1 MTDRQEYRRLYY
13 ILKKREQRFSA
24 SKEWSDYDKVLK
36 SGLLYDLEAPKDISD
51 EDIPFY
57 REIAENL
64 YKNKF
69 ASIAGLR
76 EVRRKSIATLKK
88 HGYNITVSKYNK
100 FADFMAAAMN
110 TKLIDIYSSE
120 ELARAFING
129 DAKHKTVQN
138 IIDEI
143 S

>member
-36 SGLLYDLEAPKDISD
+36 SGLFDLEAPKDISD
-51 EDIPFY
+51 EDLPFY

-76 EVRRKSIATLKK
+76 KIRKKAVKTLQS
-88 HGYNITVSKYNK
+88 HDYNITEAQYNK

-129 DAKHKTVQN
+129 DVKHKTVQN
-138 IIDEI
+138 IINEI
-143 S
+143 G

>member
-24 SKEWSDYDKVLK
+24 SKEWAKYDKVLK
-36 SGLLYDLEAPKDISD
+36 SGLFDLEAPKDVSE
-51 EDIPFY
+51 EDLPFY

-76 EVRRKSIATLKK
+76 QNRKKAVKK
-88 HGYNITVSKYNK
+88 LQRHNYNINEAQYNK
-100 FADFMAAAMN
+100 FADFMAAAKN

-138 IIDEI
+138 IINEI
-143 S
+143 G

>member
-24 SKEWSDYDKVLK
+24 AKEWSDYDKVLK
-36 SGLLYDLEAPKDISD
+36 SGLFDLEAPKDISD
-51 EDIPFY
+51 EDLPFY

-76 EVRRKSIATLKK
+76 EMRRKSVATLKK
-88 HGYNITVSKYNK
+88 HGYNIPVSKYNK
-100 FADFMAAAMN
+100 FADFMAAAKN

-120 ELARAFING
+120 EIARAFING

-138 IIDEI
+138 IINEI
-143 S
+143 G

>member
-24 SKEWSDYDKVLK
+24 SKEWKNYDKVLK
-36 SGLLYDLEAPKDISD
+36 SGLFDLEAPKNVS
-51 EDIPFY
+51 EEELPFY

-76 EVRRKSIATLKK
+76 QIRKKAVKK
-88 HGYNITVSKYNK
+88 LQSHDYNITEAQYNK
-100 FADFMAAAMN
+100 FADFMAAAKN
-110 TKLIDIYSSE
+110 TKLIDIHSSE

-138 IIDEI
+138 IINKI
-143 S
+143 G

>member
-13 ILKKREQRFSA
+13 ILKKRKQRFSA

-36 SGLLYDLEAPKDISD
+36 SGLFDLEAPKDISD
-51 EDIPFY
+51 EDLPFY

-76 EVRRKSIATLKK
+76 QNRKKAVKTLQS
-88 HGYNITVSKYNK
+88 HDYNITEAQYNK
-100 FADFMAAAMN
+100 FADFMAAAKN

-129 DAKHKTVQN
+129 DAKNETVQN
-138 IIDEI
+138 IINEI

>member
-36 SGLLYDLEAPKDISD
+36 SGLLFDLEAPKDISD
-51 EDIPFY
+51 EDLPFY

-64 YKNKF
+64 YKNEF

-88 HGYNITVSKYNK
+88 HGYIISVSKYNK

-143 S
+143 G

>member
-36 SGLLYDLEAPKDISD
+36 SGLFDLEAPKDISD
-51 EDIPFY
+51 EDLPFY

-69 ASIAGLR
+69 ASVAGLR
-76 EVRRKSIATLKK
+76 EVRRKSVATLKK
-88 HGYNITVSKYNK
+88 HGYNIPVSKYNN
-100 FADFMAAAMN
+100 FADFMASAKN

-120 ELARAFING
+120 ELAHAFIQG
-129 DAKHKTVQN
+129 DAKHRTVQD
-138 IIDEI
+138 IIDEL

>member
-36 SGLLYDLEAPKDISD
+36 SGLFDLEAPKDISD
-51 EDIPFY
+51 EDLPFY
-57 REIAENL
+57 REIVEKL

-69 ASIAGLR
+69 ASVAGLR
-76 EVRRKSIATLKK
+76 EMRRKSVATLKK
-88 HGYNITVSKYNK
+88 HGYNIPVSKYNK
-100 FADFMAAAMN
+100 FADFMAAAKN

-120 ELARAFING
+120 ELAHAFING

-138 IIDEI
+138 IINEI
-143 S
+143 G

>member
-36 SGLLYDLEAPKDISD
+36 SGLFDLEAPKDISD
-51 EDIPFY
+51 EDLPFY

-76 EVRRKSIATLKK
+76 QNRKKAVKTLQS
-88 HGYNITVSKYNK
+88 HDYNITDAQYNK

-138 IIDEI
+138 IIDAI
-143 S
+143 G

>member
-24 SKEWSDYDKVLK
+24 SKEWAKYDKVLK
-36 SGLLYDLEAPKDISD
+36 SGLFDLEAPKDISD
-51 EDIPFY
+51 EDLPFY

-69 ASIAGLR
+69 ASIAGLLQI
-76 EVRRKSIATLKK
+76 RRKSVETLRSHK
-88 HGYNITVSKYNK
+88 YDVSISQYNK
-100 FADFMAAAMN
+100 FADFMAVAKN

-120 ELARAFING
+120 ELVNAFIQG
-129 DAKHKTVQN
+129 DAKHKTVQD
-138 IIDEI
+138 IIDEN

>member
-36 SGLLYDLEAPKDISD
+36 SGLFDLEAPKDISD
-51 EDIPFY
+51 EDLPFY

-76 EVRRKSIATLKK
+76 QIRKRLLRRFKVMIIILQRL
-88 HGYNITVSKYNK
+88 NIISCGFYGGG
-100 FADFMAAAMN
+100 
-110 TKLIDIYSSE
+110 E
-120 ELARAFING
+120 E
-129 DAKHKTVQN
+129 HKTNRYIFVGGACTC
-138 IIDEI
+138 IY
-143 S
+143 

>member
-51 EDIPFY
+51 EDLPFY

-64 YKNKF
+64 YKNKY

-88 HGYNITVSKYNK
+88 HGYNISVSKYNK

>member
-36 SGLLYDLEAPKDISD
+36 SGLFDLEAPKDISD
-51 EDIPFY
+51 EDLPFY
-57 REIAENL
+57 REIVENL

-69 ASIAGLR
+69 ASVAGLR
-76 EVRRKSIATLKK
+76 EVRRKSVASLKK
-88 HGYNITVSKYNK
+88 HGYNIPISKYNK
-100 FADFMAAAMN
+100 FADFMAAAKN

-129 DAKHKTVQN
+129 DAKHKTIQN
-138 IIDEI
+138 IINEI

>member
-24 SKEWSDYDKVLK
+24 SKEWSDYDKVLR
-36 SGLLYDLEAPKDISD
+36 SGLYDLEAPKDISD
-51 EDIPFY
+51 EDLPFY

-100 FADFMAAAMN
+100 FADFMAASMN

>member
-36 SGLLYDLEAPKDISD
+36 SGLFDLEAPKDISD
-51 EDIPFY
+51 EDLPFY

-69 ASIAGLR
+69 ASVAGLR
-76 EVRRKSIATLKK
+76 EVRRKSVATLKK
-88 HGYNITVSKYNK
+88 HGYNIPISKYNK
-100 FADFMAAAMN
+100 FADFMAAAEN

-138 IIDEI
+138 IINEI
-143 S
+143 G

>member
-36 SGLLYDLEAPKDISD
+36 SGLFELEAPKDISD
-51 EDIPFY
+51 EDLPFY

-69 ASIAGLR
+69 ASVAGLR
-76 EVRRKSIATLKK
+76 EVRRKSVATLKK
-88 HGYNITVSKYNK
+88 HGYNIPISKYNK
-100 FADFMAAAMN
+100 FADFMAAAKN

-120 ELARAFING
+120 ELAHAFING

-138 IIDEI
+138 IINEI

>member
-24 SKEWSDYDKVLK
+24 SKEWSEYDKILK
-36 SGLLYDLEAPKDISD
+36 SGLFDLEAPKDISD
-51 EDIPFY
+51 EDLPFY

-76 EVRRKSIATLKK
+76 EMRRKSVATLKK
-88 HGYNITVSKYNK
+88 HGYNIPVSKYNK
-100 FADFMAAAMN
+100 FADFMAAAEN

-138 IIDEI
+138 IINEI
-143 S
+143 G

>member
-13 ILKKREQRFSA
+13 ILKKREQRISA

-36 SGLLYDLEAPKDISD
+36 SGLFDLEAPKDISD
-51 EDIPFY
+51 EDLPFY

-69 ASIAGLR
+69 ASVAGLR
-76 EVRRKSIATLKK
+76 EVRRKSVATLKK
-88 HGYNITVSKYNK
+88 HGYNIPVSKYNN
-100 FADFMAAAMN
+100 FADFMASAKN

-120 ELARAFING
+120 ELAHAFIQG
-129 DAKHKTVQN
+129 DAKHKTVQD
-138 IIDEI
+138 IIDEL

>member
-51 EDIPFY
+51 EDLPFY

-88 HGYNITVSKYNK
+88 HGYLISVSKYNK

>member
-24 SKEWSDYDKVLK
+24 SKEWSEYDKVLK
-36 SGLLYDLEAPKDISD
+36 SGLFDLESPKDISD
-51 EDIPFY
+51 EDLPFY

-76 EVRRKSIATLKK
+76 EMRRKSVATLKK
-88 HGYNITVSKYNK
+88 HGYNIPVSKYNK
-100 FADFMAAAMN
+100 FADFMAAAEN

-138 IIDEI
+138 IINEI
-143 S
+143 G

>member
-36 SGLLYDLEAPKDISD
+36 SGLFDLEAPKDISD
-51 EDIPFY
+51 EDLPFY

-76 EVRRKSIATLKK
+76 QNRKKAVKTLQS
-88 HGYNITVSKYNK
+88 HDYNITEAQYNK
-100 FADFMAAAMN
+100 FADFMAAAKN

-129 DAKHKTVQN
+129 DAKNETVQN
-138 IIDEI
+138 IINEI

>member
-36 SGLLYDLEAPKDISD
+36 SGLFDLEAPKDISD
-51 EDIPFY
+51 EDLPFY

-76 EVRRKSIATLKK
+76 EMRRKSVATLKK
-88 HGYNITVSKYNK
+88 HGYNIPVSKYNK
-100 FADFMAAAMN
+100 FADFMAAAEN

-120 ELARAFING
+120 ELACAFING

-138 IIDEI
+138 IINEI
-143 S
+143 G

>member
-36 SGLLYDLEAPKDISD
+36 SGLFDLEAPKDISD
-51 EDIPFY
+51 EDLPFY

-69 ASIAGLR
+69 ASVAGLR
-76 EVRRKSIATLKK
+76 EVRRKSVATLKK
-88 HGYNITVSKYNK
+88 HGYNIPISKYNK
-100 FADFMAAAMN
+100 FADFMAAAKN

-138 IIDEI
+138 IINEI
-143 S
+143 G

>member
-36 SGLLYDLEAPKDISD
+36 SGLFDLEAPKDISD
-51 EDIPFY
+51 EDLPFY

-69 ASIAGLR
+69 ASVAGLR
-76 EVRRKSIATLKK
+76 EVRRKSVATLKK
-88 HGYNITVSKYNK
+88 HGYNIPVSKYNK
-100 FADFMAAAMN
+100 FADFMAAAKN

-129 DAKHKTVQN
+129 DVKHKTVQN
-138 IIDEI
+138 IINEI
-143 S
+143 G

>member
-36 SGLLYDLEAPKDISD
+36 SGLFDLEAPKDISD
-51 EDIPFY
+51 EDLPFY

-69 ASIAGLR
+69 ASVAGLR
-76 EVRRKSIATLKK
+76 EVRRKSVATLKK
-88 HGYNITVSKYNK
+88 HGYNIPVSKYNN
-100 FADFMAAAMN
+100 FADFMASAKN
-110 TKLIDIYSSE
+110 TKLIDIYTSE
-120 ELARAFING
+120 ELAHAFIQG

-138 IIDEI
+138 IINEI
-143 S
+143 G

>member
-36 SGLLYDLEAPKDISD
+36 SGLFDLEAPKDISD
-51 EDIPFY
+51 EDLPFY

-69 ASIAGLR
+69 ASVAGLR
-76 EVRRKSIATLKK
+76 EVRRKSVATLKK
-88 HGYNITVSKYNK
+88 HGYNIPVSKYNK
-100 FADFMAAAMN
+100 FADFMSAAKN

-138 IIDEI
+138 IINEI
-143 S
+143 G

>member
-36 SGLLYDLEAPKDISD
+36 SGLFDLEAPKDISD
-51 EDIPFY
+51 EDLPFY
-57 REIAENL
+57 REIAETL

-69 ASIAGLR
+69 ASVAGLR
-76 EVRRKSIATLKK
+76 EVRRKSVATLKK
-88 HGYNITVSKYNK
+88 HGYNIPVSKYNK
-100 FADFMAAAMN
+100 FADFMAAAKN

-120 ELARAFING
+120 EIARAFING

-138 IIDEI
+138 IINEI
-143 S
+143 G

>member
-36 SGLLYDLEAPKDISD
+36 SGLFDLEAPKDISD
-51 EDIPFY
+51 EDLPFY

-69 ASIAGLR
+69 ASVAGLR
-76 EVRRKSIATLKK
+76 ELRRKSVATLKK
-88 HGYNITVSKYNK
+88 HGYNIPISKYNK
-100 FADFMAAAMN
+100 FADFMAAAEN

-138 IIDEI
+138 IINEI
-143 S
+143 G

>member
-36 SGLLYDLEAPKDISD
+36 SGLFDLEAPKDISD
-51 EDIPFY
+51 EDLPFY

-69 ASIAGLR
+69 ASVAGLR
-76 EVRRKSIATLKK
+76 EVRRKSVATLKK
-88 HGYNITVSKYNK
+88 HGYNIPVSKYNK
-100 FADFMAAAMN
+100 FADFMAAEKN

-120 ELARAFING
+120 ELVRAFING

-138 IIDEI
+138 IINEI
-143 S
+143 G

>member
-36 SGLLYDLEAPKDISD
+36 SGLFDLEAPKDISD
-51 EDIPFY
+51 EDLPFY

-69 ASIAGLR
+69 ASVAGLR
-76 EVRRKSIATLKK
+76 EVRRKSVATFKK
-88 HGYNITVSKYNK
+88 HGYNIPISKYNK
-100 FADFMAAAMN
+100 FADFMVAAKN

-138 IIDEI
+138 IINEI
-143 S
+143 G

>member
-36 SGLLYDLEAPKDISD
+36 SGLFDLEAPKDISD
-51 EDIPFY
+51 EDLPFY

-76 EVRRKSIATLKK
+76 QNRKKAVKTLQS
-88 HGYNITVSKYNK
+88 HDYNITEAQYNK
-100 FADFMAAAMN
+100 FADFMAAAKN

-129 DAKHKTVQN
+129 DAKQKTVQD
-138 IIDEI
+138 IIDGI

>member
-24 SKEWSDYDKVLK
+24 SKEWLDYDKVLK
-36 SGLLYDLEAPKDISD
+36 SGLLFDLEAPKDISD
-51 EDIPFY
+51 EDLPFY

>member
-13 ILKKREQRFSA
+13 ILKKREQRLSA

-36 SGLLYDLEAPKDISD
+36 SGLFDLEAPKDISD
-51 EDIPFY
+51 EELPFY

-69 ASIAGLR
+69 ASIVGLR
-76 EVRRKSIATLKK
+76 QNRKKAVAKLQS
-88 HGYNITVSKYNK
+88 HDYNITEAQYNK
-100 FADFMAAAMN
+100 FADFMAAAKN

-129 DAKHKTVQN
+129 DAKQKTVQD
-138 IIDEI
+138 IIDGI

>member
-36 SGLLYDLEAPKDISD
+36 SGLFDLEAPKDISD
-51 EDIPFY
+51 EDLPFY

-76 EVRRKSIATLKK
+76 QNRKKAVKTLQS
-88 HGYNITVSKYNK
+88 HDYNITEAQYNK
-100 FADFMAAAMN
+100 FADFMATAKN

-120 ELARAFING
+120 ELARAYING
-129 DAKHKTVQN
+129 DSKRKTVQN

>member
-36 SGLLYDLEAPKDISD
+36 SGLFDLEAPKDISD
-51 EDIPFY
+51 EELPFY

-76 EVRRKSIATLKK
+76 QNRKKAVATLQS
-88 HGYNITVSKYNK
+88 HDYNITEAQYNK
-100 FADFMAAAMN
+100 FADFMAAAKN

-129 DAKHKTVQN
+129 DAKQKTVQD
-138 IIDEI
+138 IIDGI

>member
-36 SGLLYDLEAPKDISD
+36 SGLFDLEAPKDISD
-51 EDIPFY
+51 EELPFY

-69 ASIAGLR
+69 ASVAGLR
-76 EVRRKSIATLKK
+76 EVRRKSVATLKK
-88 HGYNITVSKYNK
+88 HGYNIPVSKYNK
-100 FADFMAAAMN
+100 FADFMAVAKN

-129 DAKHKTVQN
+129 DAKQKTVQD
-138 IIDEI
+138 IIDGI

>member
-36 SGLLYDLEAPKDISD
+36 SGLFDLEAPKDISD
-51 EDIPFY
+51 EDLPFY

-69 ASIAGLR
+69 ASVAGLR
-76 EVRRKSIATLKK
+76 EVRRKSVATLKK
-88 HGYNITVSKYNK
+88 HGYNIPVSKYNK

-129 DAKHKTVQN
+129 DAKDKTVQN
-138 IIDEI
+138 IINEI
-143 S
+143 G